1 VEGLGRLSD
10 PEPPRQLDVTCRA
23 CGSRDLTLI
32 LSLGEQPLANA
43 LRPLAEIDAE
53 QPRYPLDLAHCTTCS
68 LVQLTVSVD
77 PDEMFADYPYFSSYS
92 DTVVRNAADLVE
104 QMVADLGLGAESLA
118 MEIASNDGYLLR
130 HYRDAGVPVLG
141 IDPAANVVAV
151 ATADG
156 IRTRCAYFGNALARE
171 LRTEGIRASVLH
183 ANNVMAHVPDVRGV
197 VQGITTVLADDGVFV
212 METPYVRDLVEAV
225 EFDTIYHEH
234 LAYYSVT
241 SLDRLFGA
249 NGLELVG
256 VERIPIHGGSLRAF
270 GALPGARERTP
281 DVARLLDEEAN
292 LGLDD
297 VGYYR
302 DFSARV
308 DALCASLRERL
319 DALRE
324 GGTRIAGYGA
334 AAKATVLLNA
344 LGVDAD
350 TIEFVVDRNPN
361 KQERL
366 VPGTRIP
373 IRAPEALLTDRPD
386 VTVLF
391 SWNFADEVLAQQAEY
406 RAGGGR
412 FLIPIPEIQLV

>member
-1 VEGLGRLSD
+1 MEGLGRLSD
-10 PEPPRQLDVTCRA
+10 AEPSPQLDVTCRA

-43 LRPLAEIDAE
+43 LRPLSEADTE
-53 QPRYPLDLAHCTTCS
+53 QARFPLDLAHCAVCS

-92 DTVVRNAADLVE
+92 DTVVRNAGDVVE
-104 QMVADLGLGAESLA
+104 RMVADLGLGPESLA

-156 IRTRCAYFGNALARE
+156 IRTRCAYFGDELATE
-171 LRTEGIRASVLH
+171 LRTEGLRASVLH
-183 ANNVMAHVPDVRGV
+183 ANNVMAHVPDIRGV
-197 VQGITTVLADDGVFV
+197 VRGIATVLADDGVFV

-270 GALPGARERTP
+270 GALPGA
-281 DVARLLDEEAN
+281 A
-292 LGLDD
+292 
-297 VGYYR
+297 
-302 DFSARV
+302 SARPTSPGSSTRRSTSV
-308 DALCASLRERL
+308 STGWATTATSAPASTRCATRCAS
-319 DALRE
+319 AS
-324 GGTRIAGYGA
+324 TRCGA
-334 AAKATVLLNA
+334 AAPASRATA
-344 LGVDAD
+344 RRPRPRCSSTRSGS
-350 TIEFVVDRNPN
+350 TRT
-361 KQERL
+361 RSSSWST
-366 VPGTRIP
+366 GTRTSRSAWCP
-373 IRAPEALLTDRPD
+373 APASRSARPRRCSPSAP
-386 VTVLF
+386 T
-391 SWNFADEVLAQQAEY
+391 
-406 RAGGGR
+406 
-412 FLIPIPEIQLV
+412 